1 MGDDNR
7 ELLNEL
13 IRQTLEYV
21 KEHPEDTEQNEK
33 LEMYMKAA
41 SDQYKV
47 AMEAYNT
54 ETKNV
59 NDREIEE
66 RKLELQEK
74 ELEQAKRRNVND
86 REIEER
92 KLELQEKELEQAKRR
107 DRGDF
112 IAKLSGTAAAT
123 ATAILAIKWES
134 VGEFVHGIA
143 LKIGPK
149 FHS

>member
-21 KEHPEDTEQNEK
+21 KEHPEDEAQNEK

-47 AMEAYNT
+47 TMEAYNT
-54 ETKNV
+54 ETK
-59 NDREIEE
+59 
-66 RKLELQEK
+66 
-74 ELEQAKRRNVND
+74 NVND